1 MPQVG
6 PLELLVVL
14 IIALLVLGPRRL
26 PDVARSIGKGMREF
40 RTALNAPD
48 RDEHEDREEAEEAD
62 ELEEDEEEEP
72 EEAEERLPREA

>member
-26 PDVARSIGKGMREF
+26 PEVARSIGKGMREF
-40 RTALNAPD
+40 RAALD
-48 RDEHEDREEAEEAD
+48 SETRDEDEEHEEPAEAEEAEE
-62 ELEEDEEEEP
+62 ED